1 MERLENNLK
10 DEKRTEDEEFL
21 SNSLLVVS
29 LVSSVLTGLVCLVL
43 NFILSFKLKKYQRAL
58 LFLVP
63 GLILLAIRF
72 FMGGL
77 ATETIFEI
85 PLVKEL
91 YSIFETFKATFHPKG
106 SWNFLTTFTLL
117 SNGLSLTFFGLFVS
131 TQEST
136 QQQQLD
142 EIRKDEETKHQK
154 SLSSDKVLD
163 TKSRA
168 HLFAIGTTGSGK
180 TANILR
186 YVENSIKNGQPTIIV
201 DGKGGTKEHDL
212 ATISQK
218 LAEKYGRTVYLVN
231 QSDLSNTDPYNP
243 FSGLSATEVKD
254 MLVSMSEWE
263 SDHYKNLA
271 SRYWQIM
278 LSVMIDN
285 NITPT
290 FENIILFSEP
300 EKFLQVLDEIKKRGQ
315 IDDERYLKAVNI
327 ANSEAGKQAEISI
340 SRSAVVYEGDGAKL
354 FGDRLGFNM
363 RSAFE
368 ENAVVIVLL
377 NEFSYGDFARST
389 GQLVLEDIKSLISRL
404 LSGEYEEQETLLV
417 LEELGVYVNNGIE
430 GLLNR
435 SRSAGVK
442 TIVSMQTT
450 ADVDKENPDLTR
462 QIIGNCND
470 FMIMRVTDQYS
481 AETMAK
487 LIGTEKGI
495 QKTSRTSEGISTGES
510 SNKLV
515 DQFKISP
522 NEIKKSYRRF
532 LEFITQK
539 RNQMRLNASRLNLS
553 KFKVEKIIS

>member
-1 MERLENNLK
+1 MDRLENNLR
-10 DEKRTEDEEFL
+10 DEKATKEEKFL
-21 SNSLLVVS
+21 SNFLF
-29 LVSSVLTGLVCLVL
+29 LVSFIFSVVIGAVCFVSDW
-43 NFILSFKLKKYQRAL
+43 ILELKFKKYQR
-58 LFLVP
+58 
-63 GLILLAIRF
+63 GLIFLGVGAFLLVIRYF
-72 FMGGL
+72 IGGL
-77 ATETIFEI
+77 AAETLFEI
-85 PLVKEL
+85 PVVKEL
-91 YSIFETFKATFHPKG
+91 YTIINSIKALNFDSIKDY
-106 SWNFLTTFTLL
+106 SWVLKVTLL
-117 SNGLSLTFFGLFVS
+117 SSGLSFFTYGLAVLS
-131 TQEST
+131 QPKTQKEE
-136 QQQQLD
+136 LD

-154 SLSSDKVLD
+154 SLPSDKVLD
-163 TKSRA
+163 TRSRA

-212 ATISQK
+212 ATVSQK
-218 LAEKYGRTVYLVN
+218 LAEKYGRKVYLVN

-243 FSGLSATEVKD
+243 FGDLSATEVKD

-285 NITPT
+285 NITPI
-290 FENIILFSEP
+290 FENIILFSDP
-300 EKFLQVLDEIKKRGQ
+300 ENFLKVLDELKTRGQ
-315 IDDERYLKAVNI
+315 IDDERYFKAVNI

-340 SRSAVVYEGDGAKL
+340 SRSAVVYEGDGSKL
-354 FGDRLGFNM
+354 FGDRFGFNM
-363 RSAFE
+363 RSAFK

-404 LSGEYEEQETLLV
+404 LKGEYAEKETLLI
-417 LEELGVYVNNGIE
+417 LEELGVYVNDGIE

-470 FMIMRVTDQYS
+470 FMIMRVTDQDS

-495 QKTSRTSEGISTGES
+495 QKTSRTSEGIGTGES

-515 DQFKISP
+515 DQFRISP
-522 NEIKKSYRRF
+522 NEIKNFPSLFGIYYTKNKPNEVKRF
-532 LEFITQK
+532 KT
-539 RNQMRLNASRLNLS
+539 
-553 KFKVEKIIS
+553 KFVRI

>member
-1 MERLENNLK
+1 MDRLENNLR
-10 DEKRTEDEEFL
+10 DEKATKEEEFL
-21 SNSLLVVS
+21 SNFLF
-29 LVSSVLTGLVCLVL
+29 LVSFIFSVVIGAVCFVSDW
-43 NFILSFKLKKYQRAL
+43 ILELKFKKYQR
-58 LFLVP
+58 
-63 GLILLAIRF
+63 GLIFLGVGAFLLVIRYF
-72 FMGGL
+72 IGGL
-77 ATETIFEI
+77 AAETLFEI
-85 PLVKEL
+85 PVVKEL
-91 YSIFETFKATFHPKG
+91 YSIINSIKALNFDSIKDY
-106 SWNFLTTFTLL
+106 SWVLKVTLL
-117 SNGLSLTFFGLFVS
+117 SSGLSFFTYGLAVLS
-131 TQEST
+131 QPKTQKEE
-136 QQQQLD
+136 LD

-154 SLSSDKVLD
+154 SLPSDKVLD
-163 TKSRA
+163 TRSRA

-212 ATISQK
+212 ATVSQK
-218 LAEKYGRTVYLVN
+218 LAEKYGRKVYLVN

-243 FSGLSATEVKD
+243 FGDLSATEVKD

-285 NITPT
+285 NITPI
-290 FENIILFSEP
+290 FENIILFSDP
-300 EKFLQVLDEIKKRGQ
+300 ENFLKVLDELKTRGQ
-315 IDDERYLKAVNI
+315 IDDERYFKAVNI

-340 SRSAVVYEGDGAKL
+340 SRSAVVYEGDGSKL
-354 FGDRLGFNM
+354 FGDRFGFNM
-363 RSAFE
+363 RSAFK

-404 LSGEYEEQETLLV
+404 LKGEYAEKETLLI
-417 LEELGVYVNNGIE
+417 LEELGVYVNDGIE

-470 FMIMRVTDQYS
+470 FMIMRVTDQDS

-495 QKTSRTSEGISTGES
+495 QKTSRTSEGIGTGES

-515 DQFKISP
+515 DQFRVSP
-522 NEIKKSYRRF
+522 NEIKNFPSLFGIYYTKNKPNEVKRF
-532 LEFITQK
+532 KTKFI
-539 RNQMRLNASRLNLS
+539 
-553 KFKVEKIIS
+553 KI

>member
-10 DEKRTEDEEFL
+10 DEKATKEEEFL
-21 SNSLLVVS
+21 SNFLF
-29 LVSSVLTGLVCLVL
+29 LVSFIFSVIVGAVC
-43 NFILSFKLKKYQRAL
+43 FISDWILELKFKKYQR
-58 LFLVP
+58 
-63 GLILLAIRF
+63 GLIFLGVGAFLLAIRYF
-72 FMGGL
+72 LGGL
-77 ATETIFEI
+77 TVESLFEI
-85 PLVKEL
+85 PVVKEL
-91 YSIFETFKATFHPKG
+91 YSIINSIKALNFDSIKDY
-106 SWNFLTTFTLL
+106 SWVLKVTLL
-117 SNGLSLTFFGLFVS
+117 SSGLSFFTYGLAVLTQPK
-131 TQEST
+131 TQKEE
-136 QQQQLD
+136 LD

-154 SLSSDKVLD
+154 SLPSDKVLD
-163 TKSRA
+163 TRSRA

-212 ATISQK
+212 ATVSQK
-218 LAEKYGRTVYLVN
+218 LAKKYGREVYLVN

-243 FSGLSATEVKD
+243 FSDLSATEVKD

-278 LSVMIDN
+278 LSIMIDN

-290 FENIILFSEP
+290 FEKIILFSEP
-300 EKFLQVLDEIKKRGQ
+300 ENFLQVLDELKKRGQ

-340 SRSAVVYEGDGAKL
+340 SRSAVVYEGDGSKL
-354 FGDRLGFNM
+354 FGDHLGFNM

-389 GQLVLEDIKSLISRL
+389 GQLVLEDVKSLISRL
-404 LSGEYEEQETLLV
+404 LSGEYEEKETLLV
-417 LEELGVYVNNGIE
+417 LEELGVYVNDGIE

-442 TIVSMQTT
+442 AIVSMQTT
-450 ADVDKENPDLTR
+450 ADVDKKTPDLTR

-470 FMIMRVTDQYS
+470 FMIMRVVDQDS

-495 QKTSRTSEGISTGES
+495 QKTSRTSEGVGTGES

-515 DQFKISP
+515 DQFRVSP
-522 NEIKKSYRRF
+522 NEIKNFPSLFGIYYTKNKPNEVKRF
-532 LEFITQK
+532 KTKFI
-539 RNQMRLNASRLNLS
+539 
-553 KFKVEKIIS
+553 KI

>member
-1 MERLENNLK
+1 MEKLENNLK
-10 DEKRTEDEEFL
+10 DEKATKDEEFL
-21 SNSLLVVS
+21 SNFFFLVS
-29 LVSSVLTGLVCLVL
+29 FVSSVIIGAVC
-43 NFILSFKLKKYQRAL
+43 FISSWILERKFKKYQR
-58 LFLVP
+58 
-63 GLILLAIRF
+63 GLIFLGVGSFLLVIRYF
-72 FMGGL
+72 LGGL
-77 ATETIFEI
+77 TTEMLLEI
-85 PLVKEL
+85 PLLKEI
-91 YSIFETFKATFHPKG
+91 YSIINSIKIKAFNFESIKNW
-106 SWNFLTTFTLL
+106 SWLLKITLL
-117 SNGLSLTFFGLFVS
+117 SSGLSMFSYGLGVLS
-131 TQEST
+131 QPKTQIEE
-136 QQQQLD
+136 LD
-142 EIRKDEETKHQK
+142 EIRKDEETKHEK
-154 SLSSDKVLD
+154 SLPSDKVLD
-163 TKSRA
+163 TNSRA

-212 ATISQK
+212 ATVTQK
-218 LAEKYGRTVYLVN
+218 LAKKYGREVYLVN

-243 FSGLSATEVKD
+243 FSDLSATEVKD

-278 LSVMIDN
+278 LSIMIDN
-285 NITPT
+285 DITPT
-290 FENIILFSEP
+290 FEKIILFSEP
-300 EKFLQVLDEIKKRGQ
+300 ENFLKVLDELKKRGQ

-340 SRSAVVYEGDGAKL
+340 SRSAVVYEGDGSKL
-354 FGDRLGFNM
+354 FGDHLGFNM

-368 ENAVVIVLL
+368 ENAVIIVLL
-377 NEFSYGDFARST
+377 NEFAYGDFARST

-404 LSGEYEEQETLLV
+404 LKGEYEEQETLLV
-417 LEELGVYVNNGIE
+417 LEELGVYVNDGIE

-450 ADVDKENPDLTR
+450 ADVDKVNPDLTR

-470 FMIMRVTDQYS
+470 FLIMRVTDQDS

-495 QKTSRTSEGISTGES
+495 QKTSRTSEGMSTGES

-515 DQFKISP
+515 DQFRISP
-522 NEIKKSYRRF
+522 NEIKNFPSLFGIYYTKNRPNEVKRF
-532 LEFITQK
+532 KTKFI
-539 RNQMRLNASRLNLS
+539 
-553 KFKVEKIIS
+553 KI

>member
-1 MERLENNLK
+1 MERLENNLR
-10 DEKRTEDEEFL
+10 DEKATENEEFL
-21 SNSLLVVS
+21 SNFFLIVS
-29 LVSSVLTGLVCLVL
+29 FVSSVIVVAVC
-43 NFILSFKLKKYQRAL
+43 FILDWILERQFKKYQR
-58 LFLVP
+58 
-63 GLILLAIRF
+63 GLIFLGVGAVLLVIRYF
-72 FMGGL
+72 LGGL
-77 ATETIFEI
+77 TAETLLEI
-85 PLVKEL
+85 PLF
-91 YSIFETFKATFHPKG
+91 SIIKAFDLESIKNWSWLFKI
-106 SWNFLTTFTLL
+106 TLL
-117 SNGLSLTFFGLFVS
+117 SSGLSIFSYGLFVL
-131 TQEST
+131 TQPKT
-136 QQQQLD
+136 QKEELD
-142 EIRKDEETKHQK
+142 EIRKDEETKHNK
-154 SLSSDKVLD
+154 SLPSDKVLD
-163 TKSRA
+163 MRSRA

-186 YVENSIKNGQPTIIV
+186 YVENSIKKGQPTIIV

-212 ATISQK
+212 ATVSQK
-218 LAEKYGRTVYLVN
+218 LAKKYGRKVYLIN

-243 FSGLSATEVKD
+243 FSDLSATEVKD

-278 LSVMIDN
+278 LSIMIEY
-285 NITPT
+285 NIITT
-290 FENIILFSEP
+290 FESIILFSEP
-300 EKFLQVLDEIKKRGQ
+300 KNFLKVLDEIKKSGE
-315 IDDERYLKAVNI
+315 IDDEKYRKAVNI

-340 SRSAVVYEGDGAKL
+340 SRSAVVYEGDGSKL
-354 FGDRLGFNM
+354 FGDRDHLGFNM

-404 LSGEYEEQETLLV
+404 LKGEYEEQETLLV

-470 FMIMRVTDQYS
+470 FMIMRVTDQES

-495 QKTSRTSEGISTGES
+495 QKTSRTSEGINTGES

-515 DQFKISP
+515 DQFRISP
-522 NEIKKSYRRF
+522 NEIKNFPSLFGIYYTKNKPNEVKRF
-532 LEFITQK
+532 KT
-539 RNQMRLNASRLNLS
+539 
-553 KFKVEKIIS
+553 KFVKI

>member
-10 DEKRTEDEEFL
+10 DEKATKEEEFL
-21 SNSLLVVS
+21 SNFLF
-29 LVSSVLTGLVCLVL
+29 LVSFIFSVIVGAVC
-43 NFILSFKLKKYQRAL
+43 FISDWILELKFKKYQR
-58 LFLVP
+58 
-63 GLILLAIRF
+63 GLIFLGVGAFLLVIRYF
-72 FMGGL
+72 LGGL
-77 ATETIFEI
+77 TVETLFEI
-85 PLVKEL
+85 PVLKEL
-91 YSIFETFKATFHPKG
+91 YSIINSLKAFNFESIKDW
-106 SWNFLTTFTLL
+106 SWVLKVTLL
-117 SNGLSLTFFGLFVS
+117 SSGLSFFTYGLAVLS
-131 TQEST
+131 QPKTQKEE
-136 QQQQLD
+136 LD

-154 SLSSDKVLD
+154 SLPSDKVLD
-163 TKSRA
+163 TRSRA

-212 ATISQK
+212 ATVSQK
-218 LAEKYGRTVYLVN
+218 LAKKYGREVYLVN

-243 FSGLSATEVKD
+243 FSDLSATEVKD

-278 LSVMIDN
+278 LSIMIDN

-290 FENIILFSEP
+290 FEKIILFSEP
-300 EKFLQVLDEIKKRGQ
+300 ENFLKVLDELKKRGQ

-354 FGDRLGFNM
+354 FGDHLGFNM

-377 NEFSYGDFARST
+377 NEFAYGDFARST

-404 LSGEYEEQETLLV
+404 LKGEYADKETLLV
-417 LEELGVYVNNGIE
+417 LEELGVYVNDGIE

-470 FMIMRVTDQYS
+470 FMIMRVTDQES

-495 QKTSRTSEGISTGES
+495 QKTSRTSEGIGTGES

-515 DQFKISP
+515 DQFRISP
-522 NEIKKSYRRF
+522 NEIKNFPSLFGIYYTKNKPNEVKRF
-532 LEFITQK
+532 KTKFI
-539 RNQMRLNASRLNLS
+539 
-553 KFKVEKIIS
+553 KV

>member
-231 QSDLSNTDPYNP
+231 QSDLSNTDLYNP

-522 NEIKKSYRRF
+522 NEIKNLPSLFGIYYTKEKPNEVKRF
-532 LEFITQK
+532 KTKFI
-539 RNQMRLNASRLNLS
+539 
-553 KFKVEKIIS
+553 KV

>member
-1 MERLENNLK
+1 MERLDNNLK
-10 DEKRTEDEEFL
+10 DEKATENEEFL
-21 SNSLLVVS
+21 SNFFFLVS
-29 LVSSVLTGLVCLVL
+29 FVSSVIIGAVCFISGL
-43 NFILSFKLKKYQRAL
+43 ILEHKFKKYQR
-58 LFLVP
+58 
-63 GLILLAIRF
+63 GLIFLGVGAFLLVIRF
-72 FMGGL
+72 FLGGL
-77 ATETIFEI
+77 SVEALLEI
-85 PLVKEL
+85 PILKEL
-91 YSIFETFKATFHPKG
+91 YSILNSLKAFNFETIKETIKDWSWIFKI
-106 SWNFLTTFTLL
+106 TLL
-117 SNGLSLTFFGLFVS
+117 SSGLSFFTYGLAVLTQPQ
-131 TQEST
+131 TQKEE
-136 QQQQLD
+136 LD

-154 SLSSDKVLD
+154 SLTSDKVLD
-163 TKSRA
+163 MKSRA

-212 ATISQK
+212 ATVTQK
-218 LAEKYGRTVYLVN
+218 LAKKYGREVYLVN

-243 FSGLSATEVKD
+243 FSDLSATEVKD

-278 LSVMIDN
+278 LAIMIEY
-285 NITPT
+285 NIRIT
-290 FENIILFSEP
+290 FESIILFSEP
-300 EKFLQVLDEIKKRGQ
+300 ENFLQVLDELKKSEQ

-340 SRSAVVYEGDGAKL
+340 SRSAVVYEGDGSKL
-354 FGDRLGFNM
+354 FGDHLGFNM

-404 LSGEYEEQETLLV
+404 LKGEYEEQETLLV
-417 LEELGVYVNNGIE
+417 LEELGVYVNDGIE

-470 FMIMRVTDQYS
+470 FMIMRVTDQES

-495 QKTSRTSEGISTGES
+495 QKTSRTSEGINTGES

-515 DQFKISP
+515 DQFRISP
-522 NEIKKSYRRF
+522 NEIKNFPSLFGIYYTKNKPNEVKRF
-532 LEFITQK
+532 KT
-539 RNQMRLNASRLNLS
+539 
-553 KFKVEKIIS
+553 KFVKI

>member
-1 MERLENNLK
+1 MERLENNLR
-10 DEKRTEDEEFL
+10 DEKATKEEEFL
-21 SNSLLVVS
+21 SNFLF
-29 LVSSVLTGLVCLVL
+29 LVSFIFSVVIGAVCFVSDW
-43 NFILSFKLKKYQRAL
+43 ILELKFKKYQR
-58 LFLVP
+58 
-63 GLILLAIRF
+63 GLIFLGVGAFLLVIRYF
-72 FMGGL
+72 IGGL
-77 ATETIFEI
+77 AAETLFEI
-85 PLVKEL
+85 PVVKEL
-91 YSIFETFKATFHPKG
+91 YSIINSIKALNFDSIKDY
-106 SWNFLTTFTLL
+106 SWVLKVTLL
-117 SNGLSLTFFGLFVS
+117 SSGLSFFTYGLAVLS
-131 TQEST
+131 QPKTQKEE
-136 QQQQLD
+136 LD

-154 SLSSDKVLD
+154 SLPSNKVLD

-212 ATISQK
+212 ATVSQK
-218 LAEKYGRTVYLVN
+218 LAKKYGRKVYLVN

-243 FSGLSATEVKD
+243 FSDLSATEVKD

-263 SDHYKNLA
+263 SDHYRNLA

-278 LSVMIDN
+278 ISVMIDN

-300 EKFLQVLDEIKKRGQ
+300 EKFLQVLDELKKREQ

-340 SRSAVVYEGDGAKL
+340 SRSAVVYEGDGANL
-354 FGDRLGFNM
+354 FGDRFGFNM
-363 RSAFE
+363 RSAFK

-404 LSGEYEEQETLLV
+404 LKGEYEEQETLLV
-417 LEELGVYVNNGIE
+417 LEELGVYVNDGIE

-442 TIVSMQTT
+442 TIVSMQTI

-470 FMIMRVTDQYS
+470 FMIMRVVDQES

-495 QKTSRTSEGISTGES
+495 QKTSRTSEGIGTGES

-515 DQFKISP
+515 DQFRISP
-522 NEIKKSYRRF
+522 NDIKNFPSLYGIYYTKNKPNEVKRF
-532 LEFITQK
+532 KTKFI
-539 RNQMRLNASRLNLS
+539 
-553 KFKVEKIIS
+553 KI

>member
-1 MERLENNLK
+1 MERLENNLR
-10 DEKRTEDEEFL
+10 DEKATENEEFL
-21 SNSLLVVS
+21 SNFFLIVS
-29 LVSSVLTGLVCLVL
+29 FVSSVIVVAVC
-43 NFILSFKLKKYQRAL
+43 FILDWILERQFKKYQR
-58 LFLVP
+58 
-63 GLILLAIRF
+63 GLIFLGVGAVLLVIRYF
-72 FMGGL
+72 LGGL
-77 ATETIFEI
+77 TAETLLEI
-85 PLVKEL
+85 PLF
-91 YSIFETFKATFHPKG
+91 SIIKAFDLESIKNWSWLFKI
-106 SWNFLTTFTLL
+106 TLL
-117 SNGLSLTFFGLFVS
+117 SSGLSIFSYGLFVL
-131 TQEST
+131 TQPKT
-136 QQQQLD
+136 QKEELD
-142 EIRKDEETKHQK
+142 EIRKDEETKHNK
-154 SLSSDKVLD
+154 SLPSDKVLD
-163 TKSRA
+163 MRSRA

-186 YVENSIKNGQPTIIV
+186 YVENSIKKGQPTIIV

-212 ATISQK
+212 ATVSQK
-218 LAEKYGRTVYLVN
+218 LAKKYGRKVYLIN
-231 QSDLSNTDPYNP
+231 QSDLSNTDAYNP
-243 FSGLSATEVKD
+243 FSDLSATEVKD

-278 LSVMIDN
+278 LSIMIEY
-285 NITPT
+285 NIITT
-290 FENIILFSEP
+290 FESIILFSEP
-300 EKFLQVLDEIKKRGQ
+300 KNFLKVLDEIKKSGE
-315 IDDERYLKAVNI
+315 IDDEKYRKAVNI

-340 SRSAVVYEGDGAKL
+340 SRSAVVYEGDGSKL
-354 FGDRLGFNM
+354 FGDRDHLGFNM

-404 LSGEYEEQETLLV
+404 LKGEYEEQETLLV

-470 FMIMRVTDQYS
+470 FMIMRVTDQES

-495 QKTSRTSEGISTGES
+495 QKTSRTSEGINTGES

-522 NEIKKSYRRF
+522 NEIKNFPSLFGIYYTKNKPNEVKRF
-532 LEFITQK
+532 KTKFI
-539 RNQMRLNASRLNLS
+539 R
-553 KFKVEKIIS
+553 I

>member
-1 MERLENNLK
+1 MERLENNLQE
-10 DEKRTEDEEFL
+10 EKRTEDEEFL

-77 ATETIFEI
+77 AAETIFEI
-85 PLVKEL
+85 PIAKEL
-91 YSIFETFKATFHPKG
+91 YSIFETLKSTFHLKA
-106 SWNFLTTFTLL
+106 SWDFLTTFTLL

-163 TKSRA
+163 TNSRA

-186 YVENSIKNGQPTIIV
+186 YVESSIKNGQPTIIV

-212 ATISQK
+212 ATVSQK

-243 FSGLSATEVKD
+243 FSNLSATEVKD

-278 LSVMIDN
+278 LSIMIDN

-327 ANSEAGKQAEISI
+327 ANGEAGKQAEISI

-354 FGDRLGFNM
+354 FGDRFGFNM

-417 LEELGVYVNNGIE
+417 LEELGVYVNNGVE

-470 FMIMRVTDQYS
+470 FMIMRVTDQDS

-495 QKTSRTSEGISTGES
+495 QKTSRTSEGMSTGES

-515 DQFKISP
+515 DQFRISP
-522 NEIKKSYRRF
+522 NEIKNFPSLFGIYYTKNRPNEVKRF
-532 LEFITQK
+532 KT
-539 RNQMRLNASRLNLS
+539 
-553 KFKVEKIIS
+553 KFVRI

>member
-1 MERLENNLK
+1 MERLDNNLK
-10 DEKRTEDEEFL
+10 DEKATENEEFL
-21 SNSLLVVS
+21 SNFFFLVS
-29 LVSSVLTGLVCLVL
+29 FVSSVIIGAVCFISGL
-43 NFILSFKLKKYQRAL
+43 ILEHKFKKYQR
-58 LFLVP
+58 
-63 GLILLAIRF
+63 GLIFLGVGAFLLVIRF
-72 FMGGL
+72 FLGGL
-77 ATETIFEI
+77 SVEALLEI
-85 PLVKEL
+85 PILKEL
-91 YSIFETFKATFHPKG
+91 YSILNSLKAFNFETIKETIKDWSWIFKI
-106 SWNFLTTFTLL
+106 TLL
-117 SNGLSLTFFGLFVS
+117 SSGLSFFTYGLAVLTQPQ
-131 TQEST
+131 TQKEE
-136 QQQQLD
+136 LD

-154 SLSSDKVLD
+154 SLTSDKVLD
-163 TKSRA
+163 MKSRA

-186 YVENSIKNGQPTIIV
+186 YIENSIKKGQPTIIV

-212 ATISQK
+212 ATVSQK
-218 LAEKYGRTVYLVN
+218 LAKKYGRKVYLVN

-243 FSGLSATEVKD
+243 FSDLSATEVKD

-285 NITPT
+285 NITPI

-300 EKFLQVLDEIKKRGQ
+300 ENFLKVLDELKTRGQ

-327 ANSEAGKQAEISI
+327 AHSEAGKQAEISI
-340 SRSAVVYEGDGAKL
+340 SRSAVVYEGDGSKL
-354 FGDRLGFNM
+354 FGDRFGFNM
-363 RSAFE
+363 RSAFK
-368 ENAVVIVLL
+368 ENAVIIVLL

-417 LEELGVYVNNGIE
+417 LEEFGVYVNNGIE

-462 QIIGNCND
+462 QIIGNSND
-470 FMIMRVTDQYS
+470 FMIMRVTDQDS

-515 DQFKISP
+515 DQFRVSP
-522 NEIKKSYRRF
+522 NEIKNFPSLFGIYYTKNRPNEVKRF
-532 LEFITQK
+532 KTKFI
-539 RNQMRLNASRLNLS
+539 
-553 KFKVEKIIS
+553 KI

>member
-1 MERLENNLK
+1 MESLENNLR
-10 DEKRTEDEEFL
+10 DEKATENEEFL
-21 SNSLLVVS
+21 SNFFLIVS
-29 LVSSVLTGLVCLVL
+29 FVSSVIVVAVC
-43 NFILSFKLKKYQRAL
+43 FILDWILERQFKKYQR
-58 LFLVP
+58 
-63 GLILLAIRF
+63 GLIFLGVGAVLLVIRYF
-72 FMGGL
+72 LGGL
-77 ATETIFEI
+77 TAETLLEI
-85 PLVKEL
+85 PLF
-91 YSIFETFKATFHPKG
+91 SIIKAFDLESIKNWSWLFKI
-106 SWNFLTTFTLL
+106 TLL
-117 SNGLSLTFFGLFVS
+117 SSGLSIFSYGLFVL
-131 TQEST
+131 TQPKT
-136 QQQQLD
+136 QKEELD
-142 EIRKDEETKHQK
+142 EIRKDEETKHNK
-154 SLSSDKVLD
+154 SLPSDKVLD
-163 TKSRA
+163 MRSRA

-186 YVENSIKNGQPTIIV
+186 YVENSIKKGQPTIIV

-212 ATISQK
+212 ATVSQK
-218 LAEKYGRTVYLVN
+218 LAKKYGRKVYLIN
-231 QSDLSNTDPYNP
+231 QSDLSNTDLYNP
-243 FSGLSATEVKD
+243 FSDLSATEVKD
-254 MLVSMSEWE
+254 MIVSMSEWE

-278 LSVMIDN
+278 LSIMIEY
-285 NITPT
+285 NIITT
-290 FENIILFSEP
+290 FESIILFSEP
-300 EKFLQVLDEIKKRGQ
+300 KNFLKVLDEIKKSGE
-315 IDDERYLKAVNI
+315 IDDEKYRKAVNI

-340 SRSAVVYEGDGAKL
+340 SRSAVVYEGDGSKL
-354 FGDRLGFNM
+354 FGDRDHLGFNM

-450 ADVDKENPDLTR
+450 ADVDKVNPDLTR

-470 FMIMRVTDQYS
+470 FLIMRVSEQDS

-495 QKTSRTSEGISTGES
+495 QKTSRTSEGMSTGES

-522 NEIKKSYRRF
+522 NEIKNFPSLFGIYYTKNRPNEVKRF
-532 LEFITQK
+532 KTKFI
-539 RNQMRLNASRLNLS
+539 
-553 KFKVEKIIS
+553 KI

>member
-77 ATETIFEI
+77 AAETIFEI

-117 SNGLSLTFFGLFVS
+117 SNGLSLTFFCLFVS

-435 SRSAGVK
+435 SRSARVK

-522 NEIKKSYRRF
+522 NEIKNLPSLFGIYYTKEKPNEVKRF
-532 LEFITQK
+532 KTKFI
-539 RNQMRLNASRLNLS
+539 
-553 KFKVEKIIS
+553 KV

>member
-10 DEKRTEDEEFL
+10 DEKTTKEEEEL
-21 SNSLLVVS
+21 SNFFIIVS
-29 LVSSVLTGLVCLVL
+29 FLFSVIIGAVC
-43 NFILSFKLKKYQRAL
+43 FISDWILERKLKKYQR
-58 LFLVP
+58 
-63 GLILLAIRF
+63 GLIFLGIGVFLLVIRYF
-72 FMGGL
+72 IGGL
-77 ATETIFEI
+77 AAETLFEI
-85 PLVKEL
+85 PVVKEL
-91 YSIFETFKATFHPKG
+91 YSIIEAVKALNFDSIHDY
-106 SWNFLTTFTLL
+106 SWVLKVTLL
-117 SNGLSLTFFGLFVS
+117 SSSLSFFTYGLAVLTQPK
-131 TQEST
+131 TQKEE
-136 QQQQLD
+136 LD

-154 SLSSDKVLD
+154 SLPSDKVLD

-212 ATISQK
+212 ATVSQE
-218 LAEKYGRTVYLVN
+218 LAKKYGRTVYLIN
-231 QSDLSNTDPYNP
+231 QSDTSNTSLYNP
-243 FSGLSATEVKD
+243 FSDLSATEVKD
-254 MLVSMSEWE
+254 MIVSMSEWE

-285 NITPT
+285 DITPT

-300 EKFLQVLDEIKKRGQ
+300 EKFLELLDEIKTRGQ
-315 IDDERYLKAVNI
+315 IDDEQYRKAVNI

-340 SRSAVVYEGDGAKL
+340 SRSAVVYEGDGSKL
-354 FGDRLGFNM
+354 FGDRWGFNM

-368 ENAVVIVLL
+368 ANAVVIVLL
-377 NEFSYGDFARST
+377 NEFSYGEFARST

-404 LSGEYEEQETLLV
+404 LKGEYAEKEMLLV
-417 LEELGVYVNNGIE
+417 LEELGVYVNDGIE

-450 ADVDKENPDLTR
+450 ADVDKVNPDLTR

-470 FMIMRVTDQYS
+470 FLIMRVTDQDS

-495 QKTSRTSEGISTGES
+495 QKTSRTSEGIGTGES

-515 DQFKISP
+515 DQFRISP
-522 NEIKKSYRRF
+522 NEIKNFPSLFGIYYTKNKPNEVKRF
-532 LEFITQK
+532 KT
-539 RNQMRLNASRLNLS
+539 
-553 KFKVEKIIS
+553 KFVRI

>member
-1 MERLENNLK
+1 MERLDNNLK
-10 DEKRTEDEEFL
+10 DEKATENEEFL
-21 SNSLLVVS
+21 SNFFFLVS
-29 LVSSVLTGLVCLVL
+29 FVSSVIIGAVCFISGL
-43 NFILSFKLKKYQRAL
+43 ILEHKFKKYQR
-58 LFLVP
+58 
-63 GLILLAIRF
+63 GLIFLGVGAFLLVIRF
-72 FMGGL
+72 FLGGL
-77 ATETIFEI
+77 TVETLLEI
-85 PLVKEL
+85 PILKEL
-91 YSIFETFKATFHPKG
+91 YSILNSLKAFNFETIKETIKDWSWIFKI
-106 SWNFLTTFTLL
+106 TLL
-117 SNGLSLTFFGLFVS
+117 SSGLSLFTYGLAVL
-131 TQEST
+131 TQPQT
-136 QQQQLD
+136 QKEELD

-154 SLSSDKVLD
+154 SLPSDKVLD

-212 ATISQK
+212 ATVTQK
-218 LAEKYGRTVYLVN
+218 LAKKYGRKVYLVN
-231 QSDLSNTDPYNP
+231 QSDLSDTAPYNP
-243 FSGLSATEVKD
+243 FSDLSATEVKD

-278 LSVMIDN
+278 LSIMIEH
-285 NITPT
+285 NIRTT
-290 FENIILFSEP
+290 FESIILFSQP
-300 EKFLQVLDEIKKRGQ
+300 ENFLQVLDELKKSGQ
-315 IDDERYLKAVNI
+315 IKDEQYRKAVNI

-340 SRSAVVYEGDGAKL
+340 SRSAVVYEGDGSKL
-354 FGDRLGFNM
+354 FGDHLGFNM
-363 RSAFE
+363 RSAFKK
-368 ENAVVIVLL
+368 NAVVIVLL

-404 LSGEYEEQETLLV
+404 LKGEYEEQETLLV
-417 LEELGVYVNNGIE
+417 LEELGVYVNDGIE

-435 SRSAGVK
+435 SRSAGIK

-450 ADVDKENPDLTR
+450 ADVDKVNPDLTR

-470 FMIMRVTDQYS
+470 FMMMRVTDQDS

-495 QKTSRTSEGISTGES
+495 QKTSRTSEGINTGES

-515 DQFKISP
+515 DQFRISP
-522 NEIKKSYRRF
+522 NEIKNLPSLYGIYYTKNKPNEIKRF
-532 LEFITQK
+532 KT
-539 RNQMRLNASRLNLS
+539 
-553 KFKVEKIIS
+553 KFVKI

>member
-1 MERLENNLK
+1 MDRLENNLR
-10 DEKRTEDEEFL
+10 DEKATKEEEFL
-21 SNSLLVVS
+21 SNFLF
-29 LVSSVLTGLVCLVL
+29 LVSFIFSVVIGAVCFVSDW
-43 NFILSFKLKKYQRAL
+43 ILELKFKKYQR
-58 LFLVP
+58 
-63 GLILLAIRF
+63 GLIFLGVGAFLLVIRYF
-72 FMGGL
+72 IGGL
-77 ATETIFEI
+77 AAETLFEI
-85 PLVKEL
+85 PVVKEL
-91 YSIFETFKATFHPKG
+91 YSIINSIKALNFDSIKDY
-106 SWNFLTTFTLL
+106 SWVLKVTLL
-117 SNGLSLTFFGLFVS
+117 SSGLSFFTYGLAVLS
-131 TQEST
+131 QPKTQKEE
-136 QQQQLD
+136 LD

-154 SLSSDKVLD
+154 SLPSDKVLD

-201 DGKGGTKEHDL
+201 DGKGGTKEYDL

-218 LAEKYGRTVYLVN
+218 LAKKYGRKVYLIN

-243 FSGLSATEVKD
+243 FSDLSATEVKD

-278 LSVMIDN
+278 LSIMIDN
-285 NITPT
+285 NITPI

-300 EKFLQVLDEIKKRGQ
+300 ENFLKVLDELKTRGQ

-354 FGDRLGFNM
+354 FGDRFGFNM

-404 LSGEYEEQETLLV
+404 LKGEYEEQETLLV
-417 LEELGVYVNNGIE
+417 LEELGVYVNDGIE

-470 FMIMRVTDQYS
+470 FMIMRVTDQES

-495 QKTSRTSEGISTGES
+495 QKTSRTSEGIGTGES

-515 DQFKISP
+515 DQFRISP
-522 NEIKKSYRRF
+522 NEIKNFPSLFGIYYTKNKPNEVKRF
-532 LEFITQK
+532 KTKFI
-539 RNQMRLNASRLNLS
+539 
-553 KFKVEKIIS
+553 KV

>member
-1 MERLENNLK
+1 MK
-10 DEKRTEDEEFL
+10 DY
-21 SNSLLVVS
+21 SW
-29 LVSSVLTGLVCLVL
+29 VLTV
-43 NFILSFKLKKYQRAL
+43 
-58 LFLVP
+58 
-63 GLILLAIRF
+63 
-72 FMGGL
+72 
-77 ATETIFEI
+77 
-85 PLVKEL
+85 
-91 YSIFETFKATFHPKG
+91 
-106 SWNFLTTFTLL
+106 TLL
-117 SNGLSLTFFGLFVS
+117 SSGLSFFTYGLAVLTQPK
-131 TQEST
+131 TQKEE
-136 QQQQLD
+136 LD

-154 SLSSDKVLD
+154 SLPSNKVLD

-212 ATISQK
+212 ATVSQE
-218 LAEKYGRTVYLVN
+218 LAKKYGRTVYLIN
-231 QSDLSNTDPYNP
+231 QSDISNTSSYNP
-243 FSGLSATEVKD
+243 FSDLSATEVKD
-254 MLVSMSEWE
+254 MIVSMSEWE

-285 NITPT
+285 DIIPT

-300 EKFLQVLDEIKKRGQ
+300 EKFLELLDEIKTRGQ
-315 IDDERYLKAVNI
+315 IDDEQYRKAVNI
-327 ANSEAGKQAEISI
+327 ANGEAGKQAEISI

-354 FGDRLGFNM
+354 FGDRWGFNM
-363 RSAFE
+363 HSAFE
-368 ENAVVIVLL
+368 ANAVVIVLL
-377 NEFSYGDFARST
+377 NEFSYDDFARST

-404 LSGEYEEQETLLV
+404 LKGEYAEKETLLV
-417 LEELGVYVNNGIE
+417 LEELGVYVNDGIE

-450 ADVDKENPDLTR
+450 ADVDKVNPDLTR

-470 FMIMRVTDQYS
+470 FMIMRVTDQDS

-495 QKTSRTSEGISTGES
+495 QKTSRTSEGIGTGES

-515 DQFKISP
+515 DQFRISP
-522 NEIKKSYRRF
+522 NEIKNFPSLFGVYYTKNKPNEIKRF
-532 LEFITQK
+532 KT
-539 RNQMRLNASRLNLS
+539 
-553 KFKVEKIIS
+553 KFVKI

>member
-1 MERLENNLK
+1 MERLENNLR
-10 DEKRTEDEEFL
+10 DEKATENEEFL
-21 SNSLLVVS
+21 SNFFLIVS
-29 LVSSVLTGLVCLVL
+29 FVSSVIVVAVC
-43 NFILSFKLKKYQRAL
+43 FILDWILERQFKKYQR
-58 LFLVP
+58 
-63 GLILLAIRF
+63 GLIFLGVGAVLLVIRYF
-72 FMGGL
+72 LGGL
-77 ATETIFEI
+77 TAETLLEI
-85 PLVKEL
+85 PLF
-91 YSIFETFKATFHPKG
+91 SIIKAFDLESIKNWSWLFKI
-106 SWNFLTTFTLL
+106 TLL
-117 SNGLSLTFFGLFVS
+117 SSGLSIFSYGLFVL
-131 TQEST
+131 TQPKT
-136 QQQQLD
+136 QKEDLD

-154 SLSSDKVLD
+154 SLPSDKVLD
-163 TKSRA
+163 MRSRA

-186 YVENSIKNGQPTIIV
+186 YVENSIKKGQPTIIV

-212 ATISQK
+212 ATVSQK
-218 LAEKYGRTVYLVN
+218 LAKKYGRKVYLIN

-243 FSGLSATEVKD
+243 FSDLSATEVKD

-278 LSVMIDN
+278 LSIMIEY
-285 NITPT
+285 NIITT
-290 FENIILFSEP
+290 FESIILFSEP
-300 EKFLQVLDEIKKRGQ
+300 KNFLKVLDEIKKSGE
-315 IDDERYLKAVNI
+315 IDDEKYRKAVNI

-340 SRSAVVYEGDGAKL
+340 SRSAVVYEGDGSKL
-354 FGDRLGFNM
+354 FGDRDHLGFNM

-404 LSGEYEEQETLLV
+404 LKGEYEEQETLLV

-470 FMIMRVTDQYS
+470 FMVMRVVDQES

-515 DQFKISP
+515 DQFRVSP
-522 NEIKKSYRRF
+522 NDIKNFPSLFGIYYTKNRPNEVKRF
-532 LEFITQK
+532 KTKFI
-539 RNQMRLNASRLNLS
+539 
-553 KFKVEKIIS
+553 KI

>member
-1 MERLENNLK
+1 MERLENNLRE
-10 DEKRTEDEEFL
+10 EKATENEEFL
-21 SNSLLVVS
+21 SNFFLIVS
-29 LVSSVLTGLVCLVL
+29 FVSSVIVVAVC
-43 NFILSFKLKKYQRAL
+43 FILDWILERQFKKYQR
-58 LFLVP
+58 
-63 GLILLAIRF
+63 GLIFLGVGAVLLVIRYF
-72 FMGGL
+72 LGGL
-77 ATETIFEI
+77 TAETLLEI
-85 PLVKEL
+85 PLF
-91 YSIFETFKATFHPKG
+91 SIIKAFDLESIKNWSWLFKI
-106 SWNFLTTFTLL
+106 TLL
-117 SNGLSLTFFGLFVS
+117 SSGLSIFSYGLSVLTQPK
-131 TQEST
+131 TQKEE
-136 QQQQLD
+136 LD

-154 SLSSDKVLD
+154 SLSGDKVLD
-163 TKSRA
+163 MKSRA

-186 YVENSIKNGQPTIIV
+186 YVESSIKNGQPTIIV

-212 ATISQK
+212 ATVSQK
-218 LAEKYGRTVYLVN
+218 LAKKYGRKVYLVN

-243 FSGLSATEVKD
+243 FSDLSATEVKD

-278 LSVMIDN
+278 LSRMIEH
-285 NITPT
+285 NIRTT
-290 FENIILFSEP
+290 FESIILFSQP
-300 EKFLQVLDEIKKRGQ
+300 ENFLQVLDELKKSGQ
-315 IDDERYLKAVNI
+315 IKDEQYRKAVNI

-340 SRSAVVYEGDGAKL
+340 SRSAVVYEGDGSKL
-354 FGDRLGFNM
+354 FGDRFGFNM
-363 RSAFE
+363 RSAFK
-368 ENAVVIVLL
+368 ENAVIIVLL

-404 LSGEYEEQETLLV
+404 LKGEYEEQETLLV
-417 LEELGVYVNNGIE
+417 LEELGVYVNDGIE

-450 ADVDKENPDLTR
+450 ADVDKVNPDLTR

-470 FMIMRVTDQYS
+470 FLIMRVTDQDS

-495 QKTSRTSEGISTGES
+495 QKTSRTSEGMSTGES

-515 DQFKISP
+515 DQFRISP
-522 NEIKKSYRRF
+522 NEIKNFPSLFGIYYTKNRPNEVKRF
-532 LEFITQK
+532 KT
-539 RNQMRLNASRLNLS
+539 
-553 KFKVEKIIS
+553 KFVKI

>member
-1 MERLENNLK
+1 MERLENLK

-21 SNSLLVVS
+21 STSLVIVS
-29 LVSSVLTGLVCLVL
+29 LVSSVLTGLVCFILD
-43 NFILSFKLKKYQRAL
+43 FILSFKLKKYQRAL
-58 LFLVP
+58 LFLIP

-77 ATETIFEI
+77 AAETIFEI

-106 SWNFLTTFTLL
+106 SWKFLTTFTIL

-212 ATISQK
+212 ATVSQK

-243 FSGLSATEVKD
+243 FSNLSATEVKD

-354 FGDRLGFNM
+354 FGDRFGFNM

-417 LEELGVYVNNGIE
+417 LEELGVYVNNGVE

-470 FMIMRVTDQYS
+470 FMIMRVTDQDS

-495 QKTSRTSEGISTGES
+495 QKTSRTSEGMSTGES

-515 DQFKISP
+515 DQFRISP
-522 NEIKKSYRRF
+522 NEIKNFPSLFGIYYTKNKPNEVKRF
-532 LEFITQK
+532 KTKFI
-539 RNQMRLNASRLNLS
+539 R
-553 KFKVEKIIS
+553 I

>member
-10 DEKRTEDEEFL
+10 DEKATEDEEFL
-21 SNSLLVVS
+21 SNFFFLVS
-29 LVSSVLTGLVCLVL
+29 FVSSVIIGAVC
-43 NFILSFKLKKYQRAL
+43 FISSWILERKFKKYQR
-58 LFLVP
+58 
-63 GLILLAIRF
+63 GLIFLGVGSFLLVIRYF
-72 FMGGL
+72 LGGL
-77 ATETIFEI
+77 TIETLLEI
-85 PLVKEL
+85 PLLKEI
-91 YSIFETFKATFHPKG
+91 YSIINSIKIKAFNFESIKNW
-106 SWNFLTTFTLL
+106 SWLLKITLL
-117 SNGLSLTFFGLFVS
+117 SSGLSMFSYGLGVLS
-131 TQEST
+131 QPKTQIEE
-136 QQQQLD
+136 LD

-154 SLSSDKVLD
+154 SLPSDKVLD

-186 YVENSIKNGQPTIIV
+186 YVENAIKNGQPTIIV

-212 ATISQK
+212 ATVSQE
-218 LAEKYGRTVYLVN
+218 LAKKYERPVYLIN
-231 QSDLSNTDPYNP
+231 QSDTSNTSLYNP
-243 FSGLSATEVKD
+243 FSDLSATEVKD
-254 MLVSMSEWE
+254 MIVSMSEWE

-285 NITPT
+285 DITPT
-290 FENIILFSEP
+290 FENIILFSER
-300 EKFLQVLDEIKKRGQ
+300 EKFLELLDEIKTRGQ
-315 IDDERYLKAVNI
+315 IDDEQYRKAVNI

-354 FGDRLGFNM
+354 FGGRWGFNM

-368 ENAVVIVLL
+368 ANAVVIVLL

-404 LSGEYEEQETLLV
+404 LKGEYAEKETLLV
-417 LEELGVYVNNGIE
+417 LEELGVYVNDGIE

-450 ADVDKENPDLTR
+450 ADVDKVNPDLTR

-470 FMIMRVTDQYS
+470 FMIMRVTDQDS

-495 QKTSRTSEGISTGES
+495 QKTSRTSEGINTGES

-515 DQFKISP
+515 DQFKVSP
-522 NEIKKSYRRF
+522 NEIKNFPSLFGIYYTKNKPNEVKRF
-532 LEFITQK
+532 KT
-539 RNQMRLNASRLNLS
+539 
-553 KFKVEKIIS
+553 KFVKI

>member
-10 DEKRTEDEEFL
+10 DEKETKEEEFL
-21 SNSLLVVS
+21 SNFLFFVS
-29 LVSSVLTGLVCLVL
+29 FIFSVIVGAVC
-43 NFILSFKLKKYQRAL
+43 FISDWILELKFKKYQR
-58 LFLVP
+58 
-63 GLILLAIRF
+63 GLIFLGVGAFLLVIRYF
-72 FMGGL
+72 LGGL
-77 ATETIFEI
+77 TAETLFEI
-85 PLVKEL
+85 PVVKEL
-91 YSIFETFKATFHPKG
+91 YSIINSLKALNFDSIKDY
-106 SWNFLTTFTLL
+106 SWVLKVTLL
-117 SNGLSLTFFGLFVS
+117 SSGLSFFTYGLAVLTQPK
-131 TQEST
+131 TQKEE
-136 QQQQLD
+136 LD

-154 SLSSDKVLD
+154 SLPSDKVLD

-186 YVENSIKNGQPTIIV
+186 YVENSIKKGQPTIII

-212 ATISQK
+212 ATVSQK
-218 LAEKYGRTVYLVN
+218 LAKKYGRKVYLVN
-231 QSDLSNTDPYNP
+231 QSDLSNTTPYNP
-243 FSGLSATEVKD
+243 FSDLSATEVKD

-290 FENIILFSEP
+290 FEKIILFSVP
-300 EKFLQVLDEIKKRGQ
+300 ENFLQVLDLIKKRGQ
-315 IDDERYLKAVNI
+315 IDDEKYRKAVNI

-340 SRSAVVYEGDGAKL
+340 SRSAVVYEGDGSKL
-354 FGDRLGFNM
+354 FGDHLGFNM

-368 ENAVVIVLL
+368 QNAVVIVLL

-404 LSGEYEEQETLLV
+404 LKGKYEEQEILLV
-417 LEELGVYVNNGIE
+417 LEELGVYVNDGIE

-450 ADVDKENPDLTR
+450 ADIDKENPDLTR

-470 FMIMRVTDQYS
+470 FMIMRVTDQDS

-495 QKTSRTSEGISTGES
+495 QKTSRTSEGINTGES

-515 DQFKISP
+515 DQFRISP
-522 NEIKKSYRRF
+522 NEIKNFPSLYGIYYTKNKPNEIKRF
-532 LEFITQK
+532 KT
-539 RNQMRLNASRLNLS
+539 
-553 KFKVEKIIS
+553 KFVKI

>member
-1 MERLENNLK
+1 MDRLENNLR
-10 DEKRTEDEEFL
+10 DEKATKEEEFL
-21 SNSLLVVS
+21 SNFLF
-29 LVSSVLTGLVCLVL
+29 LVSFIFSVVIGAVCFVSDW
-43 NFILSFKLKKYQRAL
+43 ILELKFKKYQR
-58 LFLVP
+58 
-63 GLILLAIRF
+63 GLIFLGVGAFLLVIRYF
-72 FMGGL
+72 IGGL
-77 ATETIFEI
+77 AAETLFEI
-85 PLVKEL
+85 PVVKEL
-91 YSIFETFKATFHPKG
+91 YSIINSIKALNFDSIKDY
-106 SWNFLTTFTLL
+106 SWVLKVTLL
-117 SNGLSLTFFGLFVS
+117 SSGLSFFTYGLAVLS
-131 TQEST
+131 QPKTQKEE
-136 QQQQLD
+136 LD

-154 SLSSDKVLD
+154 SLPSDKVLD

-218 LAEKYGRTVYLVN
+218 LAKKYGRKVYLIN

-243 FSGLSATEVKD
+243 FSDLSATEVKD

-278 LSVMIDN
+278 LSIMIDN
-285 NITPT
+285 NITPI

-300 EKFLQVLDEIKKRGQ
+300 ENFLKVLDELKTRGQ

-354 FGDRLGFNM
+354 FGDRFGFNM

-377 NEFSYGDFARST
+377 NEFAYGDFARST
-389 GQLVLEDIKSLISRL
+389 GQLILEDIKSLISRL
-404 LSGEYEEQETLLV
+404 LKGEYEEQETLLV
-417 LEELGVYVNNGIE
+417 LEELGVYVNDGIE

-442 TIVSMQTT
+442 TIVSMQTI

-470 FMIMRVTDQYS
+470 FMVMRVVDQES

-495 QKTSRTSEGISTGES
+495 QKTSRTSEGINTGES

-515 DQFKISP
+515 DQFRISP
-522 NEIKKSYRRF
+522 NEIKNFPSLFGIYYTKNKPNEIKRF
-532 LEFITQK
+532 KTKFI
-539 RNQMRLNASRLNLS
+539 
-553 KFKVEKIIS
+553 KI

>member
-1 MERLENNLK
+1 MERLEKNLK
-10 DEKRTEDEEFL
+10 DEKATKEEEFL
-21 SNSLLVVS
+21 SNFLF
-29 LVSSVLTGLVCLVL
+29 LVSFIFSVVIGAVCFVSDW
-43 NFILSFKLKKYQRAL
+43 ILELKFKKYQR
-58 LFLVP
+58 
-63 GLILLAIRF
+63 GLIFLGVGAFLLVIRYF
-72 FMGGL
+72 IGGL
-77 ATETIFEI
+77 AAETLFEI
-85 PLVKEL
+85 PVVKEL
-91 YSIFETFKATFHPKG
+91 YSIINSIKALNFDSIKDY
-106 SWNFLTTFTLL
+106 SWVLKVTLL
-117 SNGLSLTFFGLFVS
+117 SSGLSFFTYGLAVLS
-131 TQEST
+131 QPKTQKEE
-136 QQQQLD
+136 LD

-154 SLSSDKVLD
+154 SLPSDKVLD

-212 ATISQK
+212 ATVSQK
-218 LAEKYGRTVYLVN
+218 LAKKYGRKVYLIN

-243 FSGLSATEVKD
+243 FSDLSATEVKD

-285 NITPT
+285 NITPI
-290 FENIILFSEP
+290 FENIILFSDP
-300 EKFLQVLDEIKKRGQ
+300 ENFLKVLDELKTRGQ

-354 FGDRLGFNM
+354 FGDRFGFNT
-363 RSAFE
+363 RSAFK

-404 LSGEYEEQETLLV
+404 LKGEYAEKETLLI
-417 LEELGVYVNNGIE
+417 LEELGVYVNDGIE

-470 FMIMRVTDQYS
+470 FMIMRVTDQDS

-495 QKTSRTSEGISTGES
+495 QKTSRTSEGIGTGES

-515 DQFKISP
+515 DQFRISP
-522 NEIKKSYRRF
+522 NEIKNFPSLFGIYYTKNKPNEVKRF
-532 LEFITQK
+532 KTKFI
-539 RNQMRLNASRLNLS
+539 
-553 KFKVEKIIS
+553 KV

>member
-10 DEKRTEDEEFL
+10 DEKATEDEEFL
-21 SNSLLVVS
+21 SNFFFLVS
-29 LVSSVLTGLVCLVL
+29 FVSSVIIGAVC
-43 NFILSFKLKKYQRAL
+43 FISSWILERKFKKYQR
-58 LFLVP
+58 
-63 GLILLAIRF
+63 GLIFLGVGSFLLVIRYF
-72 FMGGL
+72 LGGL
-77 ATETIFEI
+77 TTETLLEI
-85 PLVKEL
+85 PLLKEI
-91 YSIFETFKATFHPKG
+91 YSIINSIKIKAFNFESIKNW
-106 SWNFLTTFTLL
+106 SWLLKITLL
-117 SNGLSLTFFGLFVS
+117 SSGLSMFSYGLGVLS
-131 TQEST
+131 QPKTQIEE
-136 QQQQLD
+136 LD

-154 SLSSDKVLD
+154 SLPSDKVLD

-186 YVENSIKNGQPTIIV
+186 YVENAIKNGQPTIIV

-212 ATISQK
+212 ATVAQK
-218 LAEKYGRTVYLVN
+218 LAKKYGREVYLVN

-243 FSGLSATEVKD
+243 FSELSATEVKD

-278 LSVMIDN
+278 LSIMIDN

-290 FENIILFSEP
+290 FEKIILFSEP
-300 EKFLQVLDEIKKRGQ
+300 ENFLQVLDELKKSEQ

-327 ANSEAGKQAEISI
+327 AKSEAGKQAEISI
-340 SRSAVVYEGDGAKL
+340 SRSAVVYEGDGSKI
-354 FGDRLGFNM
+354 FGDHWGFNM

-368 ENAVVIVLL
+368 ENAVIIVLL
-377 NEFSYGDFARST
+377 NEFAYGDFARST

-470 FMIMRVTDQYS
+470 FMIMRVTDQDS

-495 QKTSRTSEGISTGES
+495 QKTSRTTEGISTGES

-515 DQFKISP
+515 DQFRVSP
-522 NEIKKSYRRF
+522 NEIKNFPSLFGIYYTKNRPNEVKRF
-532 LEFITQK
+532 KT
-539 RNQMRLNASRLNLS
+539 
-553 KFKVEKIIS
+553 KFVKI

>member
-10 DEKRTEDEEFL
+10 DEKETKEEEFL
-21 SNSLLVVS
+21 SNFLFFVS
-29 LVSSVLTGLVCLVL
+29 FLFSVIVGAVC
-43 NFILSFKLKKYQRAL
+43 FISDWILELKFKKYQR
-58 LFLVP
+58 
-63 GLILLAIRF
+63 GLIFLGVGAFLLVIRYF
-72 FMGGL
+72 LGGL
-77 ATETIFEI
+77 TAETLFEI
-85 PLVKEL
+85 PVVKEL
-91 YSIFETFKATFHPKG
+91 YSIINSIKALNFDSIKDY
-106 SWNFLTTFTLL
+106 SWVLKVTLL
-117 SNGLSLTFFGLFVS
+117 SSGLSFFTYGLAVLS
-131 TQEST
+131 QPKTQKEE
-136 QQQQLD
+136 LD

-154 SLSSDKVLD
+154 SLPSDKVLD

-218 LAEKYGRTVYLVN
+218 LAKKYGRKVYLIN

-243 FSGLSATEVKD
+243 FSDLSATEVKD

-278 LSVMIDN
+278 LSIMIDN
-285 NITPT
+285 NITPI

-300 EKFLQVLDEIKKRGQ
+300 ENFLKVLDELKTRGQ

-354 FGDRLGFNM
+354 FGDRFGFNM

-404 LSGEYEEQETLLV
+404 LKGEYEEQETLLV
-417 LEELGVYVNNGIE
+417 LEELGVYVNDGIE

-442 TIVSMQTT
+442 TIVSMQTI

-470 FMIMRVTDQYS
+470 FMVMRVVDQES

-495 QKTSRTSEGISTGES
+495 QKTSRTSEGIGTGES

-515 DQFKISP
+515 DQFRISP
-522 NEIKKSYRRF
+522 NEIKNFPSLFGIYYTKNKPNEVKRF
-532 LEFITQK
+532 KTKFI
-539 RNQMRLNASRLNLS
+539 
-553 KFKVEKIIS
+553 KV

>member
-1 MERLENNLK
+1 MDRLENNLK
-10 DEKRTEDEEFL
+10 DEKATKEEEFL
-21 SNSLLVVS
+21 SNFLF
-29 LVSSVLTGLVCLVL
+29 LVSFIFSVVIGAVCFVSDW
-43 NFILSFKLKKYQRAL
+43 ILELKFKKYQR
-58 LFLVP
+58 
-63 GLILLAIRF
+63 GLIFLGVGAFLLVIRYF
-72 FMGGL
+72 IGGL
-77 ATETIFEI
+77 AAETLFEI
-85 PLVKEL
+85 PVVKEL
-91 YSIFETFKATFHPKG
+91 YSIINSIKALNFDSIKDY
-106 SWNFLTTFTLL
+106 SWVLKVTLL
-117 SNGLSLTFFGLFVS
+117 SSGLSFFTYGLAVLS
-131 TQEST
+131 QPKTQKEE
-136 QQQQLD
+136 LD

-154 SLSSDKVLD
+154 SLPSDKVLD

-212 ATISQK
+212 ATVSQK
-218 LAEKYGRTVYLVN
+218 LAKKYGRKVYLIN

-243 FSGLSATEVKD
+243 FSDLSATEVKD

-271 SRYWQIM
+271 SRYWQMM
-278 LSVMIDN
+278 LSIMIDN
-285 NITPT
+285 NITPI

-300 EKFLQVLDEIKKRGQ
+300 ENFLKVLDELKTRGQ

-354 FGDRLGFNM
+354 FGDRFGFNM

-404 LSGEYEEQETLLV
+404 LKGEYAEKETLLI
-417 LEELGVYVNNGIE
+417 LEELGVYVNDGIE

-470 FMIMRVTDQYS
+470 FMIMRVTDQDS

-487 LIGTEKGI
+487 LIGTEKNI
-495 QKTSRTSEGISTGES
+495 QKTSRTSEGINTGES

-515 DQFKISP
+515 DQFRVSP
-522 NEIKKSYRRF
+522 NEIKNFPSLFGIYYTKNKPNEVKRF
-532 LEFITQK
+532 KTKFI
-539 RNQMRLNASRLNLS
+539 
-553 KFKVEKIIS
+553 KI

>member
-1 MERLENNLK
+1 MERLENNLR
-10 DEKRTEDEEFL
+10 DEKATENEEFL
-21 SNSLLVVS
+21 SNFFLIVS
-29 LVSSVLTGLVCLVL
+29 FVSSVIVVAVC
-43 NFILSFKLKKYQRAL
+43 FILDWILERQFKKYQR
-58 LFLVP
+58 
-63 GLILLAIRF
+63 GLIFLGVGAVLLVIRYF
-72 FMGGL
+72 LGGL
-77 ATETIFEI
+77 TAETLLEI
-85 PLVKEL
+85 PLF
-91 YSIFETFKATFHPKG
+91 SIIKAFDLESIKNWSWLFKI
-106 SWNFLTTFTLL
+106 TLL
-117 SNGLSLTFFGLFVS
+117 SSGLSIFSYGLFVL
-131 TQEST
+131 TQPKT
-136 QQQQLD
+136 QKEELD

-154 SLSSDKVLD
+154 SLPSDKVLD
-163 TKSRA
+163 MKSRA

-218 LAEKYGRTVYLVN
+218 LAKKYGRKVYLIN

-243 FSGLSATEVKD
+243 FSDLSATEVKD

-278 LSVMIDN
+278 LSIMIKY
-285 NITPT
+285 NIRIT
-290 FENIILFSEP
+290 FESIILFSER
-300 EKFLQVLDEIKKRGQ
+300 ENFLQVLDELKKSEQ
-315 IDDERYLKAVNI
+315 IDDERYRKAVNI

-354 FGDRLGFNM
+354 FGDHLGFNM

-377 NEFSYGDFARST
+377 NEFAYGDFARST

-404 LSGEYEEQETLLV
+404 LSGEYEEQENLLV

-470 FMIMRVTDQYS
+470 FLIMRVTDQDS

-495 QKTSRTSEGISTGES
+495 QKTSRTSEGINTGES

-515 DQFKISP
+515 DQFKVSP
-522 NEIKKSYRRF
+522 NEIKNFPSLFGIYYTKNKPNEVKRF
-532 LEFITQK
+532 KT
-539 RNQMRLNASRLNLS
+539 
-553 KFKVEKIIS
+553 KFVKI

>member
-10 DEKRTEDEEFL
+10 DEKETKEEEFL
-21 SNSLLVVS
+21 SNFLFFVS
-29 LVSSVLTGLVCLVL
+29 FIFSVIVGAVC
-43 NFILSFKLKKYQRAL
+43 FISDWILELKFKKYQR
-58 LFLVP
+58 
-63 GLILLAIRF
+63 GLIFLGVGAFLLVIRYF
-72 FMGGL
+72 LGGL
-77 ATETIFEI
+77 TAETLFEI
-85 PLVKEL
+85 PVVKEL
-91 YSIFETFKATFHPKG
+91 YSIINSLKALNFG
-106 SWNFLTTFTLL
+106 SIKDYSWVLKVTLL
-117 SNGLSLTFFGLFVS
+117 SSGLSFFTYGLAVLS
-131 TQEST
+131 QPKTQKEE
-136 QQQQLD
+136 LD

-154 SLSSDKVLD
+154 SLPSDKVLD
-163 TKSRA
+163 TRSRA

-212 ATISQK
+212 ATVSQK
-218 LAEKYGRTVYLVN
+218 LAKKYGRKVYLVN
-231 QSDLSNTDPYNP
+231 QSDLSNTNPYNP
-243 FSGLSATEVKD
+243 FSDLSATEVKD

-278 LSVMIDN
+278 LSIMIDN
-285 NITPT
+285 DITPT

-300 EKFLQVLDEIKKRGQ
+300 EKFLELLDEIKTKGQ
-315 IDDERYLKAVNI
+315 IDDEQYRKAVNI

-340 SRSAVVYEGDGAKL
+340 SRSAVVYEGDGSKL
-354 FGDRLGFNM
+354 FGDRFGFNM
-363 RSAFE
+363 RSAFK

-404 LSGEYEEQETLLV
+404 LSGEYEEKETLLV

-470 FMIMRVTDQYS
+470 FMIMRVTDQDS

-495 QKTSRTSEGISTGES
+495 QKTSRTSEGIGTGES

-515 DQFKISP
+515 DQFRISP
-522 NEIKKSYRRF
+522 NDIKNFPSLYGIYYTKNKPNEVKRF
-532 LEFITQK
+532 KT
-539 RNQMRLNASRLNLS
+539 
-553 KFKVEKIIS
+553 KFVKI

>member
-77 ATETIFEI
+77 AAETIFEI
-85 PLVKEL
+85 PIAKEL
-91 YSIFETFKATFHPKG
+91 YSIFETLKSTFHLKA
-106 SWNFLTTFTLL
+106 SWDFLTTFTLL

-163 TKSRA
+163 TNSRA

-186 YVENSIKNGQPTIIV
+186 YVESSIKNGQPTIIV

-212 ATISQK
+212 ATVSQK
-218 LAEKYGRTVYLVN
+218 LAEKYGRTMYLVN

-243 FSGLSATEVKD
+243 FSNLSATEVKD

-278 LSVMIDN
+278 LSIMIDN

-327 ANSEAGKQAEISI
+327 ANGEAGKQAEISI

-354 FGDRLGFNM
+354 FGDRFGFNM

-417 LEELGVYVNNGIE
+417 LEELGVYVNNGVE

-470 FMIMRVTDQYS
+470 FMIMRVTDQDS

-495 QKTSRTSEGISTGES
+495 QKTSRTSEGMSTGES

-515 DQFKISP
+515 DQFRISP
-522 NEIKKSYRRF
+522 NEIKNFPSLFGIYYTKNRPNEVKRF
-532 LEFITQK
+532 KT
-539 RNQMRLNASRLNLS
+539 
-553 KFKVEKIIS
+553 KFVRI

>member
-1 MERLENNLK
+1 MDRLENNLR
-10 DEKRTEDEEFL
+10 DEKATKEEEFL
-21 SNSLLVVS
+21 SNFLF
-29 LVSSVLTGLVCLVL
+29 LVSFIFSVVIGAVCFVSDW
-43 NFILSFKLKKYQRAL
+43 ILELKFKKYQR
-58 LFLVP
+58 
-63 GLILLAIRF
+63 GLIFLGVGAFLLVVRYF
-72 FMGGL
+72 LGGL
-77 ATETIFEI
+77 TTETLFEI
-85 PLVKEL
+85 PVINEL
-91 YSIFETFKATFHPKG
+91 YSIINAIKALNFDSIKDY
-106 SWNFLTTFTLL
+106 SWVLKVTLL
-117 SNGLSLTFFGLFVS
+117 SSGLSFFTYGLAVLS
-131 TQEST
+131 QPKTQKEE
-136 QQQQLD
+136 LD

-154 SLSSDKVLD
+154 SLPSDKVLD
-163 TKSRA
+163 MKSRA

-218 LAEKYGRTVYLVN
+218 LAKKYGRKVYLIN

-243 FSGLSATEVKD
+243 FSDLSATEVKD

-278 LSVMIDN
+278 LSIMIEN
-285 NITPT
+285 NITPI
-290 FENIILFSEP
+290 FENIILFSDP
-300 EKFLQVLDEIKKRGQ
+300 ENFLRVLDELKTRGQ

-340 SRSAVVYEGDGAKL
+340 SRSAVVYEGDGSKL
-354 FGDRLGFNM
+354 FGDRFGFNM

-404 LSGEYEEQETLLV
+404 LKGEYEEQETLLV
-417 LEELGVYVNNGIE
+417 LEELGVYVNDGIE

-470 FMIMRVTDQYS
+470 FMIMRVTDQES
-481 AETMAK
+481 AETIAK

-495 QKTSRTSEGISTGES
+495 QKTSRTSEGIGTGES

-515 DQFKISP
+515 DQFRISP
-522 NEIKKSYRRF
+522 NEIKNFPSLFGIYYTKNKPNEVKRF
-532 LEFITQK
+532 KTKFI
-539 RNQMRLNASRLNLS
+539 
-553 KFKVEKIIS
+553 KV

>member
-1 MERLENNLK
+1 MDRLENNLR
-10 DEKRTEDEEFL
+10 DEKATKEEEFL
-21 SNSLLVVS
+21 SNFLF
-29 LVSSVLTGLVCLVL
+29 LVSFIFSVVIGAVCFVSDW
-43 NFILSFKLKKYQRAL
+43 ILELKFKKYQR
-58 LFLVP
+58 
-63 GLILLAIRF
+63 GLIFLGVGAFLLVIRYF
-72 FMGGL
+72 IGGL
-77 ATETIFEI
+77 AAETLFEI
-85 PLVKEL
+85 PVVKEL
-91 YSIFETFKATFHPKG
+91 YSIINSIKALNFDSIKDY
-106 SWNFLTTFTLL
+106 SWVLKVTLL
-117 SNGLSLTFFGLFVS
+117 SSGLSFFTYGLAVLTQPK
-131 TQEST
+131 TQKEE
-136 QQQQLD
+136 LD
-142 EIRKDEETKHQK
+142 EIRRDEETKHQK

-186 YVENSIKNGQPTIIV
+186 YVENAIKNGQPTIIV

-212 ATISQK
+212 ATVTQK
-218 LAEKYGRTVYLVN
+218 LAKKYGREVYLVN

-243 FSGLSATEVKD
+243 FSDLSATEVKD

-278 LSVMIDN
+278 LSIMIEN
-285 NITPT
+285 NITPI
-290 FENIILFSEP
+290 FENIILFSDP
-300 EKFLQVLDEIKKRGQ
+300 ENFLKVLDELKTRGQ

-354 FGDRLGFNM
+354 FGDRFGFNM
-363 RSAFE
+363 RSAFK

-404 LSGEYEEQETLLV
+404 LKGEYAEKETLLI
-417 LEELGVYVNNGIE
+417 LEELGVYVNDGIE

-470 FMIMRVTDQYS
+470 FMIMRVTDQDS

-495 QKTSRTSEGISTGES
+495 QKTSRTSEGIGTGES

-515 DQFKISP
+515 DQFRVSP
-522 NEIKKSYRRF
+522 NEIKNFPSLFGIYYTKNKPNEIKRF
-532 LEFITQK
+532 KT
-539 RNQMRLNASRLNLS
+539 
-553 KFKVEKIIS
+553 KFVKV